1 MYCNIKTYTDDK
13 ITEVADVERVAD
25 ALGAELVAKV
35 QTELEGLEWTDDL
48 DAEDWV
54 GVQSQ
59 VLQRLALKS
68 IILAS

>member
-1 MYCNIKTYTDDK
+1 MTDLK
-13 ITEVADVERVAD
+13 LSATEVADVERVAD

-68 IILAS
+68 IVLAS

>member
-1 MYCNIKTYTDDK
+1 MTYLELNA
-13 ITEVADVERVAD
+13 TEVADVERVAD

-35 QTELEGLEWTDDL
+35 QTELEGLAWTDDL

-54 GVQSQ
+54 EVQSQ

>member
-1 MYCNIKTYTDDK
+1 MTYLELNA
-13 ITEVADVERVAD
+13 TEVADVERVAD

-35 QTELEGLEWTDDL
+35 QTELEGLEWTDNL

-54 GVQSQ
+54 EVQSQ

>member
-1 MYCNIKTYTDDK
+1 MTYLELNA
-13 ITEVADVERVAD
+13 TEVADVERVAD

-35 QTELEGLEWTDDL
+35 QTELEGLEWTDNL

-54 GVQSQ
+54 EVQSQ

-68 IILAS
+68 IQLAS

>member
-1 MYCNIKTYTDDK
+1 MTDLK
-13 ITEVADVERVAD
+13 LSATKVADVERVAD

-35 QTELEGLEWTDDL
+35 QTELEALAWTDDL

-54 GVQSQ
+54 EVQSQ

-68 IILAS
+68 IVLAS